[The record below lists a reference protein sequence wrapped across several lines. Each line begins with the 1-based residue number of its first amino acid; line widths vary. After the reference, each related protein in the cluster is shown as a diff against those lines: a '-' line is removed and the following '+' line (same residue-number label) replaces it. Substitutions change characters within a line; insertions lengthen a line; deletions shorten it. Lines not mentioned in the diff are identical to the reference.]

1 MKNVILASLPLVA
14 AMVACSS
21 PPTDG
26 SETVSNEQ
34 ALSSWKPVLRCD
46 GNTVVDVNVGER
58 RNLQLVIRDRAVI
71 DRLLSVGY
79 MQHFVGTSYD
89 DREIVIRGYV
99 GSHLESDSDGHLHVK
114 HDAKT
119 GNGVFHPWDFHGFM
133 GTRSDLNYY
142 TGNVGD
148 VNLITRN
155 RGANAL
161 DVSFQKTV
169 SKCVK
174 EGQECPGDGFPC
186 MSTCIE
192 WFSWTEE
199 LANWRFNNCREE

>member
-99 GSHLESDSDGHLHVK
+99 GSLGERQRWPSPRETRRQDRQWRLSPLGLQWIHGDAVRFELLHRQRRRREPDHAQPRRQRARRV
-114 HDAKT
+114 
-119 GNGVFHPWDFHGFM
+119 
-133 GTRSDLNYY
+133 
-142 TGNVGD
+142 
-148 VNLITRN
+148 
-155 RGANAL
+155 
-161 DVSFQKTV
+161 V
-169 SKCVK
+169 SKDRVEVCKGGAGV
-174 EGQECPGDGFPC
+174 PGRRLPLHEHVHR
-186 MSTCIE
+186 MV
-192 WFSWTEE
+192 
-199 LANWRFNNCREE
+199 